1 MTTTDDNTNGTDD
14 QTYELI
20 FNRKAAANPKIAFAN
35 INDFVEAPEIDQ
47 EIRDSL
53 VQYMRYTDGSKLPKN
68 DKGYPIF
75 EWKKEDAEHK
85 AQYVP
90 TWSERYGWGVMRSPW
105 SPKVPQST
113 DKKLVARPSTYKTET
128 KAMFEE
134 LTKELK
140 EIKEMVEYMYQR
152 QKND

>member
-1 MTTTDDNTNGTDD
+1 MTSADDSVED

-47 EIRDSL
+47 TIRDSL
-53 VQYMRYTDGSKLPKN
+53 VEYMRYIEPQKLPKN
-68 DKGYPIF
+68 DKGYPVF
-75 EWKKEDAEHK
+75 EWKREDAEHH

-105 SPKVPQST
+105 SPKVPKST
-113 DKKLVARPSTYKTET
+113 DNTSKMVKRPTSYKNEIKDNVDELVKLV
-128 KAMFEE
+128 
-134 LTKELK
+134 K
-140 EIKEMVEYMYQR
+140 EIREIVGDIQDR
-152 QKND
+152 I